1 MEEKKLIKPHSVKIE
16 NRAGGTLTGVK
27 KLISAAPN
35 AIELDTHGGGM
46 TVSGADLKLERY
58 DEAEGM
64 LTFSGSVGAIKYTGA
79 KVPLLKRLFK

>member
-1 MEEKKLIKPHSVKIE
+1 
-16 NRAGGTLTGVK
+16 
-27 KLISAAPN
+27 
-35 AIELDTHGGGM
+35 M